1 MKLIKKFEM
10 FHQTGVDDGG
20 EVVPDHNPVLDLKIK
35 DYVDDLCTKGRY
47 EDLSKQI
54 GDKFPKDL
62 SSDDMEE
69 YGNRL
74 REKDIKYFK
83 KNPEL
88 IGKEINYMTYEVPGG
103 DGISR
108 TNKIGGTSQTN
119 SFRIGQ

>member
-35 DYVDDLCTKGRY
+35 DYVEDLCTKGRY
-47 EDLSKQI
+47 EDLANQI
-54 GDKFPKDL
+54 GDKLPKDL

-69 YGNRL
+69 YGNQL
-74 REKDIKYFK
+74 REKAIKYFK

-88 IGKEINYMTYEVPGG
+88 IGGEIDYMTYKVPGG
-103 DGISR
+103 DGITR